1 MEDSTCV
8 SCGHCATVCP
18 TGSLVEKGIED
29 ATTIPL
35 PGFTQK
41 NSVGKTI
48 ESSGKSKGPMT
59 PKKRRSKS
67 KSESGS
73 PASDGGAPTDARDGT
88 DASEATDTGIDP
100 DADPVPDAGADPWT
114 DDHDSG
120 GGWP

>member
-35 PGFTQK
+35 PGFNQK

-48 ESSGKSKGPMT
+48 EGTGEDKEPMTQKKRQHSTNTNANANANAQTDGGTASVEHSNSNTEDKNNTNQTDDTGWKDISSG
-59 PKKRRSKS
+59 
-67 KSESGS
+67 E
-73 PASDGGAPTDARDGT
+73 
-88 DASEATDTGIDP
+88 
-100 DADPVPDAGADPWT
+100 
-114 DDHDSG
+114 
-120 GGWP
+120 WP